1 LTNPPFS
8 VGATRLLVLLNAL
21 VWLSFGVLAG
31 VGAHPSYREPGLLR
45 WAMAGFSLIAAC
57 ILTAATG
64 LLQRGNRFRYWLM
77 VSLLAALMLATI
89 MDEFGLA
96 DLTYLVMVALPL
108 ALLIKDRAW
117 YTSRA

>member
-1 LTNPPFS
+1 MNHSPFS

-21 VWLSFGVLAG
+21 VWLSFGVLTS
-31 VGAHPSYREPGLLR
+31 VGAHPSYGEPGLLR

-57 ILTAATG
+57 ILTAGAS
-64 LLQRGNRFRYWLM
+64 LLRRGNRSGYWIMVALLALLM
-77 VSLLAALMLATI
+77 VATLL
-89 MDEFGLA
+89 DEFGLA

-108 ALLIKDRAW
+108 ALLIKDRGW